1 MIQIANNMQK
11 KILIIKSF
19 KKQSL
24 IKKILRIMADKEK
37 TF

>member
-1 MIQIANNMQK
+1 MIQIANNMLK
-11 KILIIKSF
+11 KILIIKSL
-19 KKQSL
+19 KNQSL